1 MVKKEI
7 ISRIK
12 EKEEDDRITFN
23 AGSAEVK
30 KEAQELARNF
40 KPIKLSLSDFC
51 QIALK
56 EFIKKVKTNKT
67 DKTDHWDY

>member
-7 ISRIK
+7 TRIK

-23 AGSAEVK
+23 AGSAKVK
-30 KEAQELARNF
+30 EEARELARNF
-40 KPIKLSLSDFC
+40 KPIKLSLSNFC

-56 EFIKKVKTNKT
+56 EFIEKVKK
-67 DKTDHWDY
+67 DKINHL

>member
-7 ISRIK
+7 TGTK
-12 EKEEDDRITFN
+12 EKEEDDRITFS

-30 KEAQELARNF
+30 KEARELAKKF
-40 KPIKLSLSDFC
+40 KPIKISLSDFC

-56 EFIKKVKTNKT
+56 EFMKKVKEGKVDN
-67 DKTDHWDY
+67 WDY

>member
-7 ISRIK
+7 TGTK
-12 EKEEDDRITFN
+12 EKEEDDRITFS

-30 KEAQELARNF
+30 KEARELAKKF

-56 EFIKKVKTNKT
+56 EFMKKVKAGKVDN
-67 DKTDHWDY
+67 WDY